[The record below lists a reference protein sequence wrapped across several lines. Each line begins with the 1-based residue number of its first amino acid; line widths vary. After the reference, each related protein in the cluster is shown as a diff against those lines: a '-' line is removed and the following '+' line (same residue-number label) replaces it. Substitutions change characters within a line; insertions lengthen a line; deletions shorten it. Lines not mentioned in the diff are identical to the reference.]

1 MNRTTEDSMPNV
13 AFIMADKN
21 EERGFSEKTA
31 ELVEYIFGKDMEIS
45 TEEGTMM
52 ENDVLVTS
60 KGLRKKFPAKTYKEL
75 NSRKKNRRTKAY
87 KNSGIE
93 K

>member
-21 EERGFSEKTA
+21 EERGFSEKAA

-60 KGLRKKFPAKTYKEL
+60 KGLRKKFPSKTFKEL
-75 NSRKKNRRTKAY
+75 NSRKRKRKTRLY
-87 KNSGIE
+87 KNADIE